1 MWRLS
6 APGASPAA
14 ACLLLLLAGGAGCS
28 GDASVAE
35 GAENKLSAAT
45 APPLETDPPFMTVR
59 ATADADP
66 AVGQELFGTIG
77 CNGCHMIDGVGG
89 SVGPDLSAV
98 GARPSRAPTRWSSTE
113 AYVRA
118 SLEGP

>member
-1 MWRLS
+1 
-6 APGASPAA
+6 
-14 ACLLLLLAGGAGCS
+14 
-28 GDASVAE
+28 
-35 GAENKLSAAT
+35 
-45 APPLETDPPFMTVR
+45 MTVR

-113 AYVRA
+113 AYLRA
-118 SLEGP
+118 SLEGPGDYVVDGYTPDMPPPDRLGITRPDIEHLVAYLLILRGGAV